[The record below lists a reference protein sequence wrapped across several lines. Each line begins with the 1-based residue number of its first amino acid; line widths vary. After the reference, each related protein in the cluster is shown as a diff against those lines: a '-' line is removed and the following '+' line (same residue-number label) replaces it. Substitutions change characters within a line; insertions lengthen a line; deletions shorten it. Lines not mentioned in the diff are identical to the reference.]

1 MTSYLDD
8 VIGVVR
14 TQEDGVVALAAGGDA
29 GALIGLRK
37 HDVKSVC
44 VDGPR
49 LISDRLAME
58 VLGAHISNADA
69 VSEALVQAVH
79 KVEPMLERL
88 ARWDVQGHSHLVF
101 TLMSVCTVAS
111 KAHWARV
118 EVPSQAAKAQRI
130 FARRIFALLRGM
142 LGVAELSAEQEL
154 LATLP
159 DGLRLPL
166 VHLGLEYAA
175 SVLLGC
181 GVMRGRGIELRVE
194 SVAEAQA
201 LVQRGIDNISLL
213 PAVDYESWTVAE
225 MKGLQSRFLEREHLA
240 RFEPLVT
247 LLLANPSPQNSGW
260 LSRLLENRCPLSR
273 AWMSSV
279 PGRTRAVMDSATVLL
294 GIRARLLLSAFPQG
308 ASRAAC
314 GCGVAVAL
322 EDQFSAESIAGEG
335 PAFGSPVGEELFQE
349 DSDVPA
355 HVDAAAAAYAAEVV
369 RLAHGAVVE
378 ATAGLALRSDW
389 SHSARCLYAAR
400 LRTVRHD
407 AACACL
413 QNGYR
418 AAGYDVVREVPTGVG
433 QKRGDLLIAELG
445 KHFDLSIVTL
455 DEVVD
460 GGFPALELGAGLA
473 RGVKTAEQERAFRAW
488 LVAAQGVAFG
498 AMARQAAFK
507 RAHHAPAQV
516 TPLILSAGGAISR
529 EDDELLPCP
538 ADRNGRHW
546 TRVELSVVLLKYRC
560 KLAWQM
566 WSRRGPV
573 VQQAAA

>member
-1 MTSYLDD
+1 
-8 VIGVVR
+8 
-14 TQEDGVVALAAGGDA
+14 
-29 GALIGLRK
+29 
-37 HDVKSVC
+37 
-44 VDGPR
+44 
-49 LISDRLAME
+49 LISDRLATE
-58 VLGAHISNADA
+58 VLGAHIGNADA

-118 EVPSQAAKAQRI
+118 EVPSQAAGAQWI

-142 LGVAELSAEQEL
+142 LGVAEMATEQEL
-154 LATLP
+154 LATLSRACS
-159 DGLRLPL
+159 GLGLPIY
-166 VHLGLEYAA
+166 HSGLEYAA
-175 SVLLGC
+175 SVLYGC
-181 GVMRGRGIELRVE
+181 GVMRGRGIELRVD

-201 LVQRGIDNISLL
+201 LVQRGIDNLSLL
-213 PAVDYESWTVAE
+213 PADDYESWTVAE

-240 RFEPLVT
+240 RLEPLVT
-247 LLLANPSPQNSGW
+247 RLLANPSPQNSTW
-260 LSRLLENRCPLSR
+260 LSRLLENACPLSY

-279 PGRTRAVMDSATVLL
+279 PGRTRAPLDSAAVLL
-294 GIRARLLLSAFPQG
+294 GIRARLLLSAFPKG

-322 EDQFSAESIAGEG
+322 EDQFSAESIAGVG
-335 PAFGSPVGEELFQE
+335 PEFGSPVGEELFQE

-355 HVDAAAAAYAAEVV
+355 HVDAAAAAYAAEVA

-378 ATAGLALRSDW
+378 ATAGLALRSDL
-389 SHSARCLYAAR
+389 SHAMRCLYAAR

-413 QNGYR
+413 QSGYR
-418 AAGYDVVREVPTGVG
+418 AAGYEVVREVPTGAG

-488 LVAAQGVAFG
+488 RVAAQGVAFG